1 MQMAELALNFQAL
14 PGSPRGAFSFRASP
28 LRKYV
33 TPIVRGPLL
42 SHDLALSNWQRA
54 SNFLTV
60 PLCPEHHQGSTGLHG
75 FEAVQ
80 CLVAQIC
87 A

>member
-54 SNFLTV
+54 RNLPIPV
-60 PLCPEHHQGSTGLHG
+60 ASTGR
-75 FEAVQ
+75 AR
-80 CLVAQIC
+80 VA
-87 A
+87 

>member
-1 MQMAELALNFQAL
+1 MCDINMQIWPSVPRDKPARCQSLA
-14 PGSPRGAFSFRASP
+14 GFSFRASP

-54 SNFLTV
+54 RTYRPPFIPDT
-60 PLCPEHHQGSTGLHG
+60 ERERHG
-75 FEAVQ
+75 
-80 CLVAQIC
+80 
-87 A
+87 